1 MNYIAHIRNYTMIK
15 VFSLLKTVV
24 QTLAFISMRI
34 RSFLIWGSLRWI
46 TSVTK
51 LKGYTLFIIYE
62 AFLSSTI

>member
-24 QTLAFISMRI
+24 QTLALISMRI

-46 TSVTK
+46 TSLTK
-51 LKGYTLFIIYE
+51 LKGYSLFIIYE